1 VPMPLPR
8 FAVARHRSRPVWLVA
23 ALLGAGLLLTA
34 CSPSAPGQ
42 AAATP
47 GALTLRVGDQK
58 GGSQALLEASGQ
70 LRDTPYNVEFSSFAA
85 AAPLLEALN
94 ANAIDLGGAGDAP
107 VLFAQAAG
115 TPLKVVQASRG
126 NPAGTAI
133 VVRADS
139 PLQSAADLRGKT
151 IATGKGS
158 IGHFQALG
166 ALAQAGIPVSDVTL
180 AFLTP
185 ADAKAALVS
194 GTADAWSTWE
204 PYTSLAV
211 MSDGWRVLV
220 PGTGISSGLGF
231 QVASESAVADK
242 HAAIADYLQRLT
254 RARRWALDNA
264 DTYVKGYAKLIEIP
278 EPVARAVFT
287 TQATHSV
294 PIDDQVIADQ
304 QHTAD
309 VYFQAGVIGHAV
321 SVAPVFDPSFNSA
334 SQV

>member
-1 VPMPLPR
+1 MSSNEMSSKAFARRVVLLP
-8 FAVARHRSRPVWLVA
+8 ALVLA
-23 ALLGAGLLLTA
+23 SLVLGACASNPTSGNTTG
-34 CSPSAPGQ
+34 SS
-42 AAATP
+42 
-47 GALTLRVGDQK
+47 LTLRVGDQK
-58 GGSQALLEASGQ
+58 GGSQALLEAAGE
-70 LRDTPYNVEFSSFAA
+70 LRDVPYRVEFSQFPA

-126 NPAGTAI
+126 DPSNTAI
-133 VVRADS
+133 VVRNDS
-139 PLQSAADLRGKT
+139 PLHSAADLRGKT

-166 ALAQAGIPVSDVTL
+166 ALKQAGIPVSDVTL

-185 ADAKAALVS
+185 ADAKAALAS

-231 QVASESAVADK
+231 QVASDSALREK
-242 HAAIADYLQRLT
+242 RSAIADYLARVT

-264 DTYVKGYAKLIEIP
+264 DTYVTGWTKLIEIP
-278 EPVARAVFT
+278 EPVARKVFT
-287 TQATHSV
+287 TQRTHVV
-294 PIDDQVIADQ
+294 PIDAGVIADQ

-309 VYFQAGVIGHAV
+309 TYFEASVIDHAV
-321 SVAPVFDPSFNSA
+321 NVAPVFDPSFNDN